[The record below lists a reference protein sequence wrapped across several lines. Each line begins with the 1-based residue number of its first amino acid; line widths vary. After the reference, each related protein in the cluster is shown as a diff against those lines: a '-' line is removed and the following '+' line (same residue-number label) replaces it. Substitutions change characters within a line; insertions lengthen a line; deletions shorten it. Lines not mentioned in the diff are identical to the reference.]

1 MVKKEKTFFR
11 RFFGSRLFLV
21 VALLVVIFVA
31 FGYARAYYQ
40 NYRVRQEITSLQ
52 DQVRSLGHKKLES
65 MEILKY
71 VTSDQYVEEKA
82 RSELNLKKSGE
93 KVVIFSNLAETTAN
107 ITPVAP
113 VEKDLLNNPIKWWY
127 YFTHKQVIN

>member
-1 MVKKEKTFFR
+1 MQKEKKTFFK

-21 VALLVVIFVA
+21 VALLVVIFVV

-40 NYRVRQEITSLQ
+40 NYRVKQEITALQ
-52 DQVRSLGHKKLES
+52 EQVRSLGHKKLES

-82 RSELNLKKSGE
+82 RSELNLKKPGE
-93 KVVIFSNLAETTAN
+93 KVVVFSNLAEVAGKPPATAL
-107 ITPVAP
+107 
-113 VEKDLLNNPIKWWY
+113 VEKDLLNNPAKWWY
-127 YFTHKQVIN
+127 YFTHKQIIN

>member
-1 MVKKEKTFFR
+1 MVKKEKAFFR

-21 VALLVVIFVA
+21 VALLVVIFIA

-52 DQVRSLGHKKLES
+52 EQVRGLEHKKLES

-82 RSELNLKKSGE
+82 RSELNLKKPGE
-93 KVVIFSNLAETTAN
+93 KVVVFSNLVETTSDTSQ
-107 ITPVAP
+107 ISPVD
-113 VEKDLLNNPIKWWY
+113 KDPLSNPIKWWY